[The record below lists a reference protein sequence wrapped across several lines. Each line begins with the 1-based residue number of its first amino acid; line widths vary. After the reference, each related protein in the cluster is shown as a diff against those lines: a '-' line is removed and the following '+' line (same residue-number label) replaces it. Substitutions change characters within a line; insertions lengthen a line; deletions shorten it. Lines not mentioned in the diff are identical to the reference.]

1 MSQHSG
7 EKNKKLLQY
16 ILNVED
22 YPVKLRK
29 ERRIV
34 PGSDRQLG
42 ASTIRDL
49 EEGGR
54 LKSILGNFTRDAGHV
69 WNQAPKYIKEAKT
82 LT

>member
-42 ASTIRDL
+42 AGTIRDL

-54 LKSILGNFTRDAGHV
+54 LKSTLGNLMCTYCKSDSIITINAVVF
-69 WNQAPKYIKEAKT
+69 IS
-82 LT
+82 L